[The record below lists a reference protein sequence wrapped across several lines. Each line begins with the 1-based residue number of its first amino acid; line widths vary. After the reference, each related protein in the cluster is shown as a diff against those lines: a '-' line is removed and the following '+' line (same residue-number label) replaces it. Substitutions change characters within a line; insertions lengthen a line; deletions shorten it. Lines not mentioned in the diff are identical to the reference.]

1 MTFKRRIDRTFLRS
15 LQATG
20 SYQEYADPD
29 CMGLAVKVS
38 PGGRISFTLRFR
50 KTDGKQSRKTLGYFP
65 SMTIT
70 DARRLA
76 LETLSVTERH
86 NESDVVRL
94 EKRRR
99 RAEQSQQLKESI
111 TLREFIDGPFRHWK
125 ETEQSSGKKALQLI
139 ERKFA
144 DWLDLPMVDLTQK
157 MVEIWRSGRL
167 KTVQKATAA
176 RELNTLKGVYSKA
189 LEWGEI
195 HANPLQSVK
204 ATGSSDPI
212 TRYLSEEEDEA
223 LLKALDER
231 EQEIRQERRTAN
243 AWRRERNYPLL
254 VDLDALTYAD
264 YLKPAVLLA
273 KNTGMRRGEMLA
285 LMWSDIDLERRFIYV
300 RSATAKGEKHRKIP
314 LNMTAT
320 EMLTHW
326 KKQAHPKYVFSIE
339 NDEPLK
345 DLKKSWAG
353 VVKRAKIENF
363 RWHDLRH
370 DFASQLVMSGVDLN
384 TVREL
389 LGHGSIATTL
399 RYAHLAPEHKSAAV
413 AKLDR
418 KPSVVHMK
426 AQEQS
431 AEMASV
437 N

>member
-1 MTFKRRIDRTFLRS
+1 MAGSRKIDRTFLRS

-29 CMGLAVKVS
+29 CLGLAVKVS
-38 PGGRISFTLRFR
+38 PAGKISFTLRFR
-50 KTDGKQSRKTLGYFP
+50 KPDGKQSRKTLGYFP
-65 SMTIT
+65 LMTIT

-76 LETLSVTERH
+76 LEMLSVTERH
-86 NESDVVRL
+86 NESEVVRL

-99 RAEQSQQLKESI
+99 RAEQSQQLKASI
-111 TLREFIDGPFRHWK
+111 TLRAFINGPFRHWK
-125 ETEQSSGKKALQLI
+125 ETEQRSGKKSLQLV
-139 ERKFA
+139 ERKFK
-144 DWLDLPMVDLTQK
+144 DWLDLPMTGLTQK
-157 MVEIWRSGRL
+157 MVEVWRAERL
-167 KTVQKATAA
+167 QAVQKATAA

-189 LEWGEI
+189 LEWGDI
-195 HANPLQSVK
+195 QSNPLQGIK
-204 ATGSSDPI
+204 TIGRSDPI
-212 TRYLSEEEDEA
+212 TRYLSDTEQEA
-223 LLKALDER
+223 LLKALDDR
-231 EQEIRQERRTAN
+231 EEELRQQRRTAN

-254 VDLDALTYAD
+254 ADLNEAGYAD

-285 LMWSDIDLERRFIYV
+285 LMWSDIDLVHRFIYV

-314 LNMTAT
+314 LNQTAT
-320 EMLTHW
+320 EMLVRW
-326 KKQAHPKYVFSIE
+326 KKQAHPVYLFSIE
-339 NDEPLK
+339 DEEPLK
-345 DLKKSWAG
+345 DLKRSWG
-353 VVKRAKIENF
+353 SLLRKAKIENF

-413 AKLDR
+413 AKLDKR
-418 KPSVVHMK
+418 ACVDHTTT
-426 AQEQS
+426 QEQS
-431 AEMASV
+431 MEMAYP

>member
-1 MTFKRRIDRTFLRS
+1 MADSRKIDRTFLRN
-15 LQATG
+15 LQTTG

-29 CMGLAVKVS
+29 CQGLAVKVS
-38 PGGRISFTLRFR
+38 PAGKISFTLRFR
-50 KTDGKQSRKTLGYFP
+50 KPDGKQSRKTLGYFP
-65 SMTIT
+65 LMTIT

-86 NESDVVRL
+86 NESDVLRL

-125 ETEQSSGKKALQLI
+125 ETEQRSGKKSLQLI
-139 ERKFA
+139 ERKFV
-144 DWLDLPMVDLTQK
+144 DWLDLPMADVTQK
-157 MVEIWRSGRL
+157 MVDVWRAGRL
-167 KTVQKATAA
+167 KVVQKATAA

-195 HANPLQSVK
+195 HSNPLQGIK

-212 TRYLSEEEDEA
+212 TRYLSELEEQA
-223 LLKALDER
+223 LLKALDDR
-231 EQEIRQERRTAN
+231 EQEARQERRTAN
-243 AWRRERNYPLL
+243 AWRCERNYPLL
-254 VDLDALTYAD
+254 ADLDKAAYAD

-285 LMWSDIDLERRFIYV
+285 LMWSDIDLVHRFIYV
-300 RSATAKGEKHRKIP
+300 RSATAKGQKHRKIP
-314 LNMTAT
+314 LNQTAT
-320 EMLTHW
+320 EMLTQW
-326 KKQAHPKYVFSIE
+326 KKLAHPVYVFSVE

-345 DLKKSWAG
+345 DLKKSWGG
-353 VVKRAKIENF
+353 VLKRAKIENF

-413 AKLDR
+413 ARLD
-418 KPSVVHMK
+418 KKSCTDQAVV
-426 AQEQS
+426 QEQS
-431 AEMASV
+431 AEMMIL